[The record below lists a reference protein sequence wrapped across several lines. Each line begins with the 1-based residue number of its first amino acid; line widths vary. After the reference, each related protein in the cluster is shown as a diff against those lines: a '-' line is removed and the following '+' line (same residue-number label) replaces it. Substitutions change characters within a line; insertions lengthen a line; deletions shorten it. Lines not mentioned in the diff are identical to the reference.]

1 VPQVA
6 GICSRIQRP
15 HLPKGNDTAKSI
27 WLTIV
32 AGLAMATT
40 VAAPAAAE
48 ESTCRGS
55 IGAVTV
61 DNLRVPQ

>member
-1 VPQVA
+1 
-6 GICSRIQRP
+6 
-15 HLPKGNDTAKSI
+15 
-27 WLTIV
+27 
-32 AGLAMATT
+32 MATT